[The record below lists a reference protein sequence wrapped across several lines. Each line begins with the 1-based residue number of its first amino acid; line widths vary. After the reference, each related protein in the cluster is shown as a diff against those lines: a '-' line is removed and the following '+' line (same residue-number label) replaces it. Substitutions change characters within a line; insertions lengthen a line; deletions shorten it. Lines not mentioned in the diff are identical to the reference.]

1 MSEIDLR
8 IRSPFQRLGA
18 AAGRT
23 VSGRPASSHV
33 RQERNSAMQA
43 IARPRLLASVQQV
56 LLPSCTPKIRP
67 AVVQSVVV
75 EMIDIA
81 NVSGWQV
88 EHDPVHSY
96 RYVLALYQS
105 IPHGV

>member
-1 MSEIDLR
+1 
-8 IRSPFQRLGA
+8 
-18 AAGRT
+18 
-23 VSGRPASSHV
+23 
-33 RQERNSAMQA
+33 MQA

-105 IPHGV
+105 IPHGVHVVVATVRLCLPSPLVQEVV